1 MRRGAAAP
9 LLFLEDGEVF
19 VDGFSGGVGE
29 GAGVGV
35 DDGSDLDG
43 TEVFEGGGGEFVL
56 FVEIGGDDEEAVFVE
71 SLEGLVENPGPDG
84 FVVPVVLVT
93 EKSDIGRADFGEV
106 EEAVATVGDEV
117 DARFL
122 FSKFLFPA

>member
-1 MRRGAAAP
+1 MNLDPGQKRRGAAAP

-19 VDGFSGGVGE
+19 VDGFARGVGE

-56 FVEIGGDDEEAVFVE
+56 FVEIGGDDEETVIAKHMWA
-71 SLEGLVENPGPDG
+71 DD
-84 FVVPVVLVT
+84 VVLPSHLV
-93 EKSDIGRADFGEV
+93 KPRV
-106 EEAVATVGDEV
+106 EISEHKLGTV
-117 DARFL
+117 RR
-122 FSKFLFPA
+122 